1 MRKYLIMLLILAG
14 CSPVLADVPKNTA
27 VAASKAAPTK
37 KPNVLF
43 ISIDD
48 LRPELG
54 SYGSDIAITPNLD
67 ALAKRGVQ
75 FNQAHAQQAIC
86 GPSRASIL
94 TGIRPDSLDVHHNY
108 QLFRHKLEDVVTLP
122 QHFANNGYEAFYVGK
137 IFHHTDKDEALSWNV
152 EPAYHKLPPG
162 LAKPKRYALKANQKI
177 QQDNRKAMFA
187 KYGEQAKFGLG
198 SGPAYESADVPDTA
212 YHDGY
217 NTELAIATMKEQLN
231 NRDKPLFIGFG
242 MMKPHLPW
250 IAPQKY
256 WDLYNP
262 DDITLAENDT
272 APIDGAAMGLH
283 ASFELRTFSNI
294 PKKGPIAPTLARTL
308 KHAYLANISYVDA
321 QIGKMLAALEEQG
334 ILDNTIVI
342 VWSDHGWHLGEMGIW
357 GKATNYDIATRVPL
371 IIATPDMK
379 KDIQGQK
386 TDALVELVDIYPTL
400 SALAG
405 LNNLPQWEGQSMVP
419 LLTNPAHSWKPAVFS
434 QFPTPAL
441 REWGAY
447 PLRSG
452 MRETYFGPLIK
463 RVEQRIKDQQ
473 KDKWDREL
481 FEQHL
486 MGNAIRTERYRLVA
500 WQDTRLAKN
509 SRPLYLELY
518 DHQHDPNES
527 INVAKQH
534 PKQVAKLLKQ
544 LYAGWQISKASLREP
559 SIAGQ
564 TR

>member
-1 MRKYLIMLLILAG
+1 MYKYLIVLLLVVCSSALANE
-14 CSPVLADVPKNTA
+14 SKRTA
-27 VAASKAAPTK
+27 EAVTKQEQVK

-94 TGIRPDSLDVHHNY
+94 TGIRPDTLDVHHNY
-108 QLFRHKLEDVVTLP
+108 QLFRHKLKNVVTLP
-122 QHFANNGYEAFYVGK
+122 QHFANNGYDAFYVGK
-137 IFHHTDKDEALSWNV
+137 IFHHTDKDEALSWNID
-152 EPAYHKLPPG
+152 PAYNKLPAG
-162 LAKPKRYALKANQKI
+162 LVKPKRYALKANQKI

-198 SGPAYESADVPDTA
+198 SGPAYEAADVPDTA

-217 NTELAIATMKEQLN
+217 NTELAIATMKEQLSKS
-231 NRDKPLFIGFG
+231 DKPLFMGFG

-250 IAPQKY
+250 IAPKKY

-262 DDITLAENDT
+262 NDITLAKNDT
-272 APIDGAAMGLH
+272 APLDGAEMGLH
-283 ASFELRTFSNI
+283 ASFELRTFYNI
-294 PKKGPIAPTLARTL
+294 PKEGPIGPALARTL

-321 QIGKMLAALEEQG
+321 QIGKMMTALEDQG

-357 GKATNYDIATRVPL
+357 GKATDYDIATRVPL
-371 IIATPDMK
+371 IIAAPDMK
-379 KDIQGQK
+379 SDVKGRK
-386 TDALVELVDIYPTL
+386 SNALVELVDIYPTL
-400 SALAG
+400 SQLAG

-419 LLTNPAHSWKPAVFS
+419 LLTDPARPWKSAVFS

-447 PLRSG
+447 PLRPG
-452 MRETYFGPLIK
+452 MRETYFGPLI
-463 RVEQRIKDQQ
+463 REVEQRIKEQQ
-473 KDKWDREL
+473 KDKWDRDF
-481 FEQHL
+481 FEQYL
-486 MGNAIRTERYRLVA
+486 MGNAIRTERYRLIA

-509 SRPLYLELY
+509 SRPLYVELY
-518 DHQHDPNES
+518 DHQRDPNES
-527 INVAKQH
+527 INVAGQH
-534 PKQVAKLLKQ
+534 PEKVAELLNQ
-544 LYAGWQISKASLREP
+544 LYAGWKASKAPSIKP